1 MKAKIEM
8 KRHKNKVSFLPP
20 ISIGHPLMHCSVAS
34 CTRQTLSVLPM
45 RWRASPSISA
55 LAALAAAEDQAEAE
69 ELNNGETSSGLRLL
83 KRQFIRTLHKVI
95 DQSDLILLV
104 LDARDPEGCRSK
116 LVEDE
121 VRRRESDGK
130 KLIFILN
137 KIGVYLSAIW
147 SRTITHLNRRL
158 DTSRK
163 CGGVAQ
169 ASQTYCSNP
178 SFQIVDTRA
187 TIEYNQPNIPLPPQP
202 HKILQTPLGLH
213 HSRCSRLSKCREVIP
228 YQLPQACKGLWSS
241 RRAWLDQRAAVR
253 GTRARFT
260 DNR

>member
-1 MKAKIEM
+1 ME
-8 KRHKNKVSFLPP
+8 V
-20 ISIGHPLMHCSVAS
+20 
-34 CTRQTLSVLPM
+34 
-45 RWRASPSISA
+45 SPSISA

-69 ELNNGETSSGLRLL
+69 ELNSGEPSSGLRLL

-137 KIGVYLSAIW
+137 KIGVYIFACILGMIAHSE
-147 SRTITHLNRRL
+147 NRL
-158 DTSRK
+158 DTPGK

-169 ASQTYCSNP
+169 ASQTYCSNS

-187 TIEYNQPNIPLPPQP
+187 TVEYNQPDIPFPPQP
-202 HKILQTPLGLH
+202 HKIIQAPLGLH
-213 HSRCSRLSKCREVIP
+213 HSRCSRLSECRQILP
-228 YQLPQACKGLWSS
+228 YQLPQACQSLWCS
-241 RRAWLDQRAAVR
+241 RRAWLDQRVAVS
-253 GTRARFT
+253 GTRARFA
-260 DNR
+260 DSR

>member
-1 MKAKIEM
+1 MEI
-8 KRHKNKVSFLPP
+8 
-20 ISIGHPLMHCSVAS
+20 
-34 CTRQTLSVLPM
+34 
-45 RWRASPSISA
+45 SPSISA

-69 ELNNGETSSGLRLL
+69 ELNSGEPSSGIRLL

-137 KIGVYLSAIW
+137 KIGVYIPASIPGKIAD
-147 SRTITHLNRRL
+147 SENRL
-158 DTSRK
+158 DTPAK

-169 ASQTYCSNP
+169 TSQTYCPNA
-178 SFQIVDTRA
+178 SFQIVDARA
-187 TIEYNQPNIPLPPQP
+187 TIKYNQPNIPFPPQP
-202 HKILQTPLGLH
+202 H
-213 HSRCSRLSKCREVIP
+213 
-228 YQLPQACKGLWSS
+228 
-241 RRAWLDQRAAVR
+241 
-253 GTRARFT
+253 
-260 DNR
+260 

>member
-1 MKAKIEM
+1 ME
-8 KRHKNKVSFLPP
+8 V
-20 ISIGHPLMHCSVAS
+20 
-34 CTRQTLSVLPM
+34 
-45 RWRASPSISA
+45 SPSISG
-55 LAALAAAEDQAEAE
+55 LAALAAVEDQAEAE
-69 ELNNGETSSGLRLL
+69 ELNSGEPSSGLRLL

-137 KIGVYLSAIW
+137 KIGMYLSANVWWIIAH
-147 SRTITHLNRRL
+147 SEHRL
-158 DTSRK
+158 DTPNK

-169 ASQTYCSNP
+169 APQTYCSNAT
-178 SFQIVDTRA
+178 FQIVNTRA
-187 TIEYNQPNIPLPPQP
+187 TVEYNQPDIPVPPQP
-202 HKILQTPLGLH
+202 HKIIQAPLGLH
-213 HSRCSRLSKCREVIP
+213 HSRCGRVSKCREILP
-228 YQLPQACKGLWSS
+228 YQLPQACQSLWGS
-241 RRAWLDQRAAVR
+241 RRAWLDQRVTVG
-253 GTRARFT
+253 GTRAGFA

>member
-1 MKAKIEM
+1 ME
-8 KRHKNKVSFLPP
+8 
-20 ISIGHPLMHCSVAS
+20 
-34 CTRQTLSVLPM
+34 VL
-45 RWRASPSISA
+45 PSISG

-69 ELNNGETSSGLRLL
+69 ELNSGEPSSGLRLL

-95 DQSDLILLV
+95 EQSDLILSV

-137 KIGVYLSAIW
+137 KIGGYLSANFLRMIAH
-147 SRTITHLNRRL
+147 SENRL
-158 DTSRK
+158 DTPSK

-169 ASQTYCSNP
+169 TSQTYCSSA
-178 SFQIVDTRA
+178 SFQIVNTRA
-187 TIEYNQPNIPLPPQP
+187 TIEYNQPDISIPPQP
-202 HKILQTPLGLH
+202 HKIIQAPIGLH
-213 HSRCSRLSKCREVIP
+213 HSWCGRLPKCREIFP
-228 YQLPQACKGLWSS
+228 YQLPQACQSLCGC
-241 RRAWLDQRAAVR
+241 RRTRLDQRVAVS
-253 GTRARFT
+253 GTRARFA